1 MLNKLGLIQGRLLK
15 REIKSKLQSF
25 PWSSWQKEFFLM
37 KKIGLKNLE
46 WTLDY
51 KDFLKNPI
59 NTKKGNVI
67 IKKLK
72 KKYKIQI
79 KSITCDFFMQKPF
92 YKKKFEIYQDKIF
105 NYLKILIKNS
115 SNLNVKYLI
124 LPLVDKSS
132 LENKNEEKKLIFA
145 LSKLEKLLKKENI
158 EILFECDY
166 EPKKLNSFIK
176 KFDTKLFGINY
187 DTGNSTNLNYKFEK
201 EMINYRYIKNVHLKD
216 RKINGS
222 SKRFGKGDT
231 NFKKIISFFEK
242 NNYKGKYI
250 FQSYVPIS
258 KNSYK
263 EFQMNLNFIK
273 KIFRKN
279 DKNKK

>member
-72 KKYKIQI
+72 KKYNIQI
-79 KSITCDFFMQKPF
+79 QSITCDFFMQKPF
-92 YKKKFEIYQDKIF
+92 YKKKFEKDKETII
-105 NYLKILIKNS
+105 NYLNILIKNS
-115 SNLNVKYLI
+115 SNLNVKYLV
-124 LPLVDKSS
+124 LPLVDRSS
-132 LENKNEEKKLIFA
+132 LENKNEEKKLLIILRKF
-145 LSKLEKLLKKENI
+145 EKLLKKSKI
-158 EILFECDY
+158 QILFESDY
-166 EPKKLNSFIK
+166 KPKKLNKFIK
-176 KFDTKLFGINY
+176 KFNVKYFGINY
-187 DTGNSTNLNYKFEK
+187 DTGNSTNLNYKFED
-201 EMINYRYIKNVHLKD
+201 EMINFRYIKNIHLKD
-216 RKINGS
+216 RKINGF
-222 SKRFGKGDT
+222 SKRLGKGDT

-242 NNYKGKYI
+242 NKYKGKYI
-250 FQSYVPIS
+250 FQSYVPVS

-263 EFQMNLNFIK
+263 EFQINLNFIK
-273 KIFRKN
+273 KIFKKN
-279 DKNKK
+279 D